1 MANLS
6 IPSDF
11 QSFAQQLAE
20 KSAAGIEAF
29 RQHILSDDLLLCE
42 VVAGGKFTFMREY
55 LTYTRANGYVAPIE
69 VGERLYD
76 HFCEQVRRR
85 FNAGETDPKKVAGMV
100 LDKAEVKTPLTQLE
114 KDRSWKIESEASED
128 GFRSRYGPGGDP
140 NAELD
145 KVMDRGRTVKPIVV
159 RTDKGGES

>member
-6 IPSDF
+6 IPPDF
-11 QSFAQQLAE
+11 QTFAQQLAAR
-20 KSAAGIEAF
+20 SSDGIEQF

-42 VVAGGKFTFMREY
+42 VVAGGKFTWMREFFN
-55 LTYTRANGYVAPIE
+55 YTRANGFVAPTD
-69 VGERLYD
+69 VGEQLYV

-100 LDKAEVKTPLTQLE
+100 LDKAEVKTPLTELE
-114 KDRSWKIESEASED
+114 KDRSWKIETEASED
-128 GFRSRYGPGGDP
+128 GFRSRYGPAGDP

-145 KVMDRGRTVKPIVV
+145 KVMDRGRTVAPIVV
-159 RTDKGGES
+159 KTDKE